1 MIIDDLTHDDILY
14 IIEHLHDACASR
26 VECKGCYYADKH
38 DECTLCS
45 IPEEWRLN
53 AIMKEGDPDD

>member
-26 VECKGCYYADKH
+26 ENCEGCYYSDKH
-38 DECTLCS
+38 VECAIS
-45 IPEEWRLN
+45 GIPEEWRLN
-53 AIMKEGDPDD
+53 AIRKEGDPE

>member
-14 IIEHLHDACASR
+14 VIEHLHDVCACR
-26 VECKGCYYADKH
+26 KDCIGCYYADEK

-53 AIMKEGDPDD
+53 AIKKGCDPE